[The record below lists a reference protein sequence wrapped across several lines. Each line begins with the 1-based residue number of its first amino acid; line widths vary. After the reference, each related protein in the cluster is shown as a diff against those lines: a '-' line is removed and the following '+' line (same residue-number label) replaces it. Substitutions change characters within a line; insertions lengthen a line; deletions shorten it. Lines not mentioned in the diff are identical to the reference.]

1 MPYNAADIAAS
12 YPKGARIV
20 ISLTDESLVTGE
32 YISTNSKGVNIRT
45 EDGKVVTRALSKIIG
60 DGYANLADRPQA
72 ADDTLEE
79 GVEYT
84 TRDLANVFH
93 VSAKL
98 LRVHL
103 RAAGLGV
110 GRGRKYLL
118 RKADLADVRT
128 RLAAE

>member
-1 MPYNAADIAAS
+1 MTTFTAADITTAYA
-12 YPKGARIV
+12 KGDNIV
-20 ISLTDESLVTGE
+20 LVTSTDETITGTF
-32 YISTNSKGVNIRT
+32 ISVNSKGVNVKV
-45 EDGKVVTRALSKIIG
+45 GSKVVTRSLTKIV
-60 DGYANLADRPQA
+60 QA
-72 ADDTLEE
+72 GSLGNDTTPDPLEE